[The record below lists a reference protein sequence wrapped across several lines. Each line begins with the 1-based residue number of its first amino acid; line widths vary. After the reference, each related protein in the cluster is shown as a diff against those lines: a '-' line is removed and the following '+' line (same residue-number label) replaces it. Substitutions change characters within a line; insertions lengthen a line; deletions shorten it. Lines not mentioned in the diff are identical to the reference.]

1 MTVLITPLVDAT
13 SPRRLV
19 WLASGADGR
28 PLGTASLRLPPDEG
42 HADLELDV
50 HPAERRAGVGS
61 RLLVEAAA
69 AAAGRKGLRS
79 VLTQPVDEGSPGDRF
94 CVARGLRLVLRLT
107 YTRLDLALPLPAAGA
122 DVPGYRLIHWE
133 GRVSDELAETFARSR
148 SAMDDM
154 PMDDAD
160 YTPDPWDVD
169 RLHAVA
175 DAVSH
180 RGEILCVT
188 AAQSDDGEIAGFT
201 ELVVPGDG
209 RGDAQHYGTGVL
221 PAHRGR
227 GLARWM
233 KAGQIA
239 RVRTRFP
246 ELGGLL
252 ADTADSNTAM
262 RRVNDSLGYGFTH
275 RSLLYQYDVGQG
287 STTQRR
293 QRAS

>member
-13 SPRRLV
+13 SPRRLL
-19 WLASGADGR
+19 WLASGTDGW

-42 HADLELDV
+42 HADLELQV
-50 HPAERRAGVGS
+50 HPAERRSGVGT
-61 RLLVEAAA
+61 RLLQAVVAAA
-69 AAAGRKGLRS
+69 ASQRGLRS

-94 CVARGLRLVLRLT
+94 CAALRLRAVLRLT
-107 YTRLDLALPLPAAGA
+107 YTRLDLTLPLAAVPA
-122 DVPGYRLIHWE
+122 DVPGYRLVHWE
-133 GRVSDELAETFARSR
+133 GRVPDELAGTFARSR

-160 YTPDPWDVD
+160 YTPDPWDVE

-175 DAVSH
+175 DAVSL
-180 RGEILCVT
+180 RGEVLCVT
-188 AAQSDDGEIAGFT
+188 AARGEDGEIAGFT

-209 RGDAQHYGTGVL
+209 AGDAQHYGTGVL
-221 PAHRGR
+221 PPHRGL

-233 KAGQIA
+233 KAAQIA
-239 RVRTRFP
+239 RVRDRFP
-246 ELGGLL
+246 ELAGLL
-252 ADTADSNTAM
+252 ADTADSNAAM

-275 RSLLYQYDVGQG
+275 RSLIYQYDPDQG

>member
-19 WLASGADGR
+19 WLASGGDGR
-28 PLGTASLRLPPDEG
+28 PLGVASLRLPPDGG

-50 HPAERRAGVGS
+50 HPAERRGGVGS
-61 RLLVEAAA
+61 RLLESVVAAA
-69 AAAGRKGLRS
+69 DVQRGLRS
-79 VLTQPVDEGSPGDRF
+79 VLTQPVGEGSDGDRF
-94 CVARGLRLVLRLT
+94 CAARGLRLVLRLT
-107 YTRLDLALPLPAAGA
+107 YTRLDLTLPEVAAVA
-122 DVPGYRLIHWE
+122 DVAGYRLIHWE
-133 GRVSDELAETFARSR
+133 GMVADGLAETFARSR

-160 YTPDPWDVD
+160 YTPDPWDVG
-169 RLHAVA
+169 RLRAVA
-175 DAVSH
+175 DAVSR

-188 AAQSDDGEIAGFT
+188 AAQSEDGEIVGFT

-209 RGDAQHYGTGVL
+209 TGDGQHYGTGVL
-221 PAHRGR
+221 PGHRGR

-233 KAGQIA
+233 KAAQIG
-239 RVRTRFP
+239 RVRARFP
-246 ELGGLL
+246 ELAGLL
-252 ADTADSNTAM
+252 ADTADSNAAM
-262 RRVNDSLGYGFTH
+262 RRVNDFLGYAFSH
-275 RSLLYQYDVGQG
+275 RSLIYQYDLDQG